1 VTERLTRKQRQ
12 EHTRNC
18 LLEAAGRVFARRG
31 LAQASVDEVAADA
44 GFTKGAVYANFGS
57 KEELF
62 LEMLDRKFAQ
72 RLDDLEA
79 VLRTDAPPEEQARAA
94 GRDFLAAISGDPD
107 WGRLFVEAALHASR
121 HEAFREK
128 LQASYAQMRASMVEL
143 LGARFAA
150 EGIEPPVP
158 LDELAMMFFAMANG
172 VGFERL
178 VEHDNVP
185 DDLFATMLGM
195 FTRGLWSAQQ
205 DGVADGDPAGA

>member
-12 EHTRNC
+12 EHTRTC

-62 LEMLDRKFAQ
+62 LEMLDRKFAM
-72 RLDDLEA
+72 RLADMEA
-79 VLRTDAPPEEQARAA
+79 VLRTEAPPEEQARVA
-94 GRDFLAAISGDPD
+94 GREFLATISGDPE

-121 HEAFREK
+121 NEAFREK
-128 LQASYAQMRASMVEL
+128 LQGSYAAMRASMAEL
-143 LGARFAA
+143 LRARVEAD
-150 EGIEPPVP
+150 GIVSPVP
-158 LDELAMMFFAMANG
+158 YDQLAMMVFAMANG

-178 VEHDNVP
+178 VEGDHVP
-185 DDLFATMLGM
+185 ADLFGTMLGL
-195 FTRGLWSAQQ
+195 FTRGVWSAQD
-205 DGVADGDPAGA
+205 DGVADADPA